1 MLRVIVADDEYFARK
16 ALIKM
21 LEEMELPIEIC
32 GDCENG
38 QDVVELLKTCQT
50 DLIITDIRM
59 PGMDGL
65 KLAEYV
71 REHELDTEIMI
82 ETGYA
87 EFEYARTAIRYG
99 VKEYLTKPVNDRE
112 LRSGI
117 ENVIRER
124 SERKKREIWEL
135 LDISYILQ
143 NSKLCREM
151 FGWTGEQAK
160 KYYCM
165 VLVNGREKIKSKA
178 WVEEWLGKYGKFRDV
193 RGYFLKEEKS
203 CIFLA
208 PSEEIFELPKCFGK
222 STVADM
228 AYGSGD
234 KNWISFSG
242 WHCGEKE
249 LEQAYRECVYSMN
262 ERILKPGQIFF
273 YNAKENFQKII
284 TGEQETRL
292 SNAAQRGYSEEADIV
307 IQEIFSEV
315 EKEDVSI
322 YSFFMALMQIFFVL
336 NRVLCLKEG
345 ERDQGISA
353 GYLLFDFKMELYR
366 FYELKDV
373 RQYVDMLVKEVCQ
386 KNTEGEDRSMM
397 EDLLDY
403 LERNYAHD
411 ISLEELARRKYFVSS
426 SYLSRMF
433 KSYTGQTFM
442 KYLISYRM
450 DKAKSFLE
458 CSQMDIS
465 DIAAC
470 TGYNDPSHFTQTF
483 RRVYGVTPK
492 EYRKQYKENAG
503 MFG

>member
-1 MLRVIVADDEYFARK
+1 M
-16 ALIKM
+16 
-21 LEEMELPIEIC
+21 
-32 GDCENG
+32 
-38 QDVVELLKTCQT
+38 
-50 DLIITDIRM
+50 
-59 PGMDGL
+59 
-65 KLAEYV
+65 
-71 REHELDTEIMI
+71 
-82 ETGYA
+82 
-87 EFEYARTAIRYG
+87 
-99 VKEYLTKPVNDRE
+99 
-112 LRSGI
+112 
-117 ENVIRER
+117 
-124 SERKKREIWEL
+124 
-135 LDISYILQ
+135 
-143 NSKLCREM
+143 
-151 FGWTGEQAK
+151 
-160 KYYCM
+160 
-165 VLVNGREKIKSKA
+165 
-178 WVEEWLGKYGKFRDV
+178 
-193 RGYFLKEEKS
+193 EKS
-203 CIFLA
+203 VLRLFYHIVCL
-208 PSEEIFELPKCFGK
+208 LW
-222 STVADM
+222 
-228 AYGSGD
+228 
-234 KNWISFSG
+234 KNAEG
-242 WHCGEKE
+242 
-249 LEQAYRECVYSMN
+249 
-262 ERILKPGQIFF
+262 
-273 YNAKENFQKII
+273 
-284 TGEQETRL
+284 RL
-292 SNAAQRGYSEEADIV
+292 
-307 IQEIFSEV
+307 
-315 EKEDVSI
+315 
-322 YSFFMALMQIFFVL
+322 FFVL

-483 RRVYGVTPK
+483 RRIYGVTPK